1 MDPIQFIWE
10 VVQAVFALAAAVVLP
25 ILVFWLIARRASKR
39 R

>member
-25 ILVFWLIARRASKR
+25 IGILWLIARRASNR
-39 R
+39 Q